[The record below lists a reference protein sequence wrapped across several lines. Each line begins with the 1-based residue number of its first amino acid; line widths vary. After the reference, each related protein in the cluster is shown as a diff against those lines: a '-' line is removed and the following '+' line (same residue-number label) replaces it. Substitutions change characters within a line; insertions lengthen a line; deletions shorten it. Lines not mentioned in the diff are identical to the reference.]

1 MALLFCQLKTARH
14 ESDPDSELDSEL
26 EDGELSLVLLSP
38 ELDGS
43 TSALALK
50 AGSTARWG
58 APSAE
63 PLAPPVELTEV
74 PAAPCRLAKSTQVL
88 GSSQCTT

>member
-1 MALLFCQLKTARH
+1 MALLLCQLKTARH

-50 AGSTARWG
+50 AGDRM
-58 APSAE
+58 
-63 PLAPPVELTEV
+63 
-74 PAAPCRLAKSTQVL
+74 C
-88 GSSQCTT
+88 